1 MSSSGR
7 YQINTRNT
15 ILGILL
21 MIVVLFVLFWVAR
34 TLFQLLALASPILL
48 IIALIIDHR
57 VVLNYGRWLWKMLR
71 ENTLMGV
78 VATVLTVV
86 GFPVVCFLLFGRAL
100 LNRKVRNMEQALE
113 NEKLGELTD
122 YEIIEEEDT
131 LELPSLDKEILPEDD
146 EYERLFD

>member
-131 LELPSLDKEILPEDD
+131 LELPSLDKEILPE
-146 EYERLFD
+146 